1 MLEIERA
8 NILGVGSIGVVFKGN
23 WDAIEV
29 AVKQIPIVNAV
40 KCERELNALQ
50 MLNHEN
56 IVKLFHMEENQNFRY
71 FNIFF

>member
-1 MLEIERA
+1 MLDIDRA

-29 AVKQIPIVNAV
+29 AVKQIPIDNAA
-40 KCERELNALQ
+40 KCEREVNEFK

-56 IVKLFHMEENQNFRY
+56 IVKLFHIEENQNFRY
-71 FNIFF
+71 LTTF